1 MPELNDPQKQ
11 AVAHI
16 DGPLLVFAGAGSGK
30 TRVITYR
37 IANLLANRVAPYRIL
52 AVTFTNKAAAEMR
65 ERLTRLTSPE
75 VTRDLWIGTFH
86 SVCARLLRRYHDAV
100 GLKRDF
106 VIYDGSDQKAVVT
119 RALRELGYDE
129 RQFAPKAILAAIS
142 AEKSEG
148 RGPHESKMLGR
159 QTDVVLEV
167 FTRYEQALGLANAVD
182 FDDLILKMTRLVEDQ
197 ESPAGRD
204 LRGRFMHVLVD
215 EFQDTNLIQY
225 RLVRALSEHTRNLC
239 VVGDDDQSIY
249 RWRGADVRLIRSF
262 KHDFGGAQVIK
273 LEQNYRSTANIVKA
287 ALGVIEPSR
296 EREPKE
302 LWTDAPAG
310 DPVRV
315 RAVMDE
321 REEADHVLRGIQA
334 ELARGTK
341 ADSMAV
347 FYRVHA
353 QSRTLEEALRRGN
366 VPYQI
371 IGGMKFFERAEVKDL
386 LSYLRWS
393 VNPQSDAD
401 LARVINT
408 PARGMGDKTVEH
420 LLNVASESSTCAF
433 DAIPQAQ
440 RELGT
445 AANKKLGAFKTLL
458 ENLQIEAARLAPSEL
473 CGHILEVTGYRE
485 LLRKEDTAES
495 DARLGNLEELVGSIQ
510 DYEEAA
516 GERGETPSLSGYL
529 ESVALVAAIDSQK
542 NGPMVSLMTVH
553 SAKGLEFDA
562 VFLTG
567 MEQEMFPY
575 RGIASGE
582 DEELEEERRLA
593 YVAITRARRRLTIT
607 YAGSRTLFGQ
617 TRYLDR
623 SQFLDDLPE
632 DAIKREGSARAA
644 RTSSYGGGS
653 YGGGSGVGSRYGA
666 GYVGGYSPGG
676 YRNKSGD
683 SFEGQRYTGGNT
695 AGGSRGG
702 APLAPGA
709 RVVERDEYSQD
720 GGGEGQAVRPGS
732 HVRHVRFGEGVVK
745 SVEGGIK
752 PSVVANFPGFGE
764 KRILLEFL
772 EPA

>member
-1 MPELNDPQKQ
+1 MQ
-11 AVAHI
+11 AVAHV

-37 IANLLANRVAPYRIL
+37 IANLLANRVPPYRIL

-106 VIYDGSDQKAVVT
+106 VIYDTSDQKAVVT

-129 RQFAPKAILAAIS
+129 RQFPPKPLLAAIS
-142 AEKSEG
+142 GEKSEG
-148 RGPHESKMLGR
+148 RGPQESKLLGR

-182 FDDLILKMTRLVEDQ
+182 FDDLILKMTRLVEDPD
-197 ESPAGRD
+197 SPAGAD
-204 LRGRFMHVLVD
+204 LRARFSHVLVD

-225 RLVRALSEHTRNLC
+225 RLVRALSERTRNLC

-262 KHDFGGAQVIK
+262 KHDFAGATVIK

-287 ALGVIEPSR
+287 ALGVIEPSK

-315 RAVMDE
+315 RVVMDE

-334 ELARGTK
+334 ELGRGTT
-341 ADSMAV
+341 ANSIAI

-386 LSYLRWS
+386 LAYLRLS

-408 PARGMGDKTVEH
+408 PARGIGDKTVEH
-420 LLNVASESSTCAF
+420 LLNVASESSVCAF
-433 DAIPQAQ
+433 DAISQAQ

-445 AANKKLGAFKTLL
+445 AASKKLAAFKTLIEGIQL
-458 ENLQIEAARLAPSEL
+458 EATRLSPSEL

-510 DYEEAA
+510 DYEEQA
-516 GERGETPSLSGYL
+516 GERGETPS
-529 ESVALVAAIDSQK
+529 
-542 NGPMVSLMTVH
+542 VSLMTVH

-623 SQFLDDLPE
+623 SQFLDDLPK
-632 DAIKREGSARAA
+632 DAIKLEGSVRSARS
-644 RTSSYGGGS
+644 TGG
-653 YGGGSGVGSRYGA
+653 YAGSRYGA

-676 YRNKSGD
+676 YRNRSGD
-683 SFEGQRYTGGNT
+683 SFEGQRYTGSGT

-702 APLAPGA
+702 PPLAPGA
-709 RVVERDEYSQD
+709 RVIERDEYAQD
-720 GGGEGQAVRPGS
+720 AVGGDGQAVRPGS

-745 SVEGGIK
+745 SVEGGMK
-752 PSVVANFPGFGE
+752 PSVVAVFPGVGE

>member
-1 MPELNDPQKQ
+1 MAELNDPQKE
-11 AVAHI
+11 AVAHLE
-16 DGPLLVFAGAGSGK
+16 GPLLVFAGAGSGK
-30 TRVITYR
+30 TRTITFR
-37 IANLLANRVAPYRIL
+37 IANLLASRVPPYRIL

-65 ERLTRLTSPE
+65 QRLERLTSPE

-86 SVCARLLRRYHDAV
+86 SVCARLLRRYHEAV
-100 GLKRDF
+100 YLKRDF

-119 RALRELGYDE
+119 RALKELGYDE
-129 RQFAPKAILAAIS
+129 RQFPPKPILSAIS
-142 AEKSEG
+142 GEKSEG
-148 RGPHESKMLGR
+148 RGPREAKQFGR
-159 QTDVVLEV
+159 LTDVTLEIYA
-167 FTRYEQALGLANAVD
+167 RYEKALELANAVD
-182 FDDLILKMTRLVEDQ
+182 FDDLILKVTQLVEDP
-197 ESPAGRD
+197 ENGAGRD
-204 LRGRFMHVLVD
+204 LRNRFQHVLVD

-225 RLVRALSEHTRNLC
+225 RLVRALSERTQNLC

-262 KHDFGGAQVIK
+262 KKDFPKAVIIK
-273 LEQNYRSTANIVKA
+273 LEQNYRSTANIVSA
-287 ALGVIEPSR
+287 ALGVIGPSK

-321 REEADHVLRGIQA
+321 REEADHVQRGIQS
-334 ELARGTK
+334 ELARGTE
-341 ADSMAV
+341 ASSIAV

-353 QSRTLEEALRRGN
+353 QSRTLEEALRKGN

-386 LSYLRWS
+386 LGYLRLT
-393 VNPQSDAD
+393 VNPSSDAD

-408 PARGMGDKTVEH
+408 PARGIGDKTVER
-420 LLNVASESSTCAF
+420 LLDIASESSVCAF
-433 DAIPQAQ
+433 DAIPQAM

-445 AANKKLGAFKTLL
+445 AASKKLGAFKKLI
-458 ENLQIEAARLAPSEL
+458 EDIQVEAARLAPSEL
-473 CGHILEVTGYRE
+473 AGHILEITGYRE

-495 DARLGNLEELVGSIQ
+495 DARLGNLEELVGSLQ
-510 DYEEAA
+510 EYEEEAE
-516 GERGETPSLSGYL
+516 ERGETPSLSGYL
-529 ESVALVAAIDSQK
+529 ERVSLVAATDAQK
-542 NGPMVSLMTVH
+542 SGPMVSLMTVH

-632 DAIKREGSARAA
+632 DAIKLEGSARAM
-644 RTSSYGGGS
+644 RQSNSF
-653 YGGGSGVGSRYGA
+653 GSGYGSSGYGSGYGSSRYA
-666 GYVGGYSPGG
+666 NHSSPSYASGGRSRGG
-676 YRNKSGD
+676 
-683 SFEGQRYTGGNT
+683 FEGQRYTSSGM
-695 AGGSRGG
+695 AKER
-702 APLAPGA
+702 APLPPGS
-709 RVVERDEYSQD
+709 RVVERDQYSQD
-720 GGGEGQAVRPGS
+720 ESDAGDGQAVRPGS
-732 HVRHVRFGEGVVK
+732 HVRHVRFGEGVVQ
-745 SVEGGIK
+745 SVEGGMK
-752 PSVVANFPGFGE
+752 PSVVARFPGYGE